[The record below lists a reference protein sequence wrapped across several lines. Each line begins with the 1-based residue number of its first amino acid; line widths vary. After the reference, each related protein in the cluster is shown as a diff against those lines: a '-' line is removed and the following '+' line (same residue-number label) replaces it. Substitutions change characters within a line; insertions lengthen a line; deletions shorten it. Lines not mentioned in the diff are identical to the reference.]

1 MQLSNRL
8 VKDDFWTDT
17 ELMENLPPAGRMF
30 YQGLWQ
36 LAESSGVL
44 EYDVTAF
51 KVQLFPLDS
60 EVTREKLQE
69 WTDTLVDLEKLIVYE
84 ADGKKL
90 IYVKNFH
97 KHQSLRNPGKP
108 DLPLPNFINYLPNSE
123 PRKSGWYL
131 VDYDLLK
138 NGQRGGKELVGSRN
152 DDFKKQ
158 WGDVNDSLTSGQR
171 DEREREREG
180 EVERESESELEG
192 EENKSD
198 SKSDDP
204 SEKYNDFAPTT
215 SRGLDYE
222 QIKELWNDRVP
233 EALQIRTI
241 TDKRKRHLRA
251 RYKESDF
258 ALNDIINAIQEQPF
272 LLGEND
278 RGWVADFTW
287 IIENQDHYT
296 NILERKYKDA
306 KFNGKTESEYIKE
319 L

>member
-1 MQLSNRL
+1 MDKSELAKLLTFIGDVYSEGKFKFPRETEQETKRRIEAWGEFIGEYKYQIVKSV
-8 VKDDFWTDT
+8 VKDLISEGNPWPPEVGEIKSQVDEVVRKGEEMKKEIERQKYLEEQERIAQKNIKET
-17 ELMENLPPAGRMF
+17 EEEF
-30 YQGLWQ
+30 
-36 LAESSGVL
+36 
-44 EYDVTAF
+44 
-51 KVQLFPLDS
+51 
-60 EVTREKLQE
+60 
-69 WTDTLVDLEKLIVYE
+69 
-84 ADGKKL
+84 
-90 IYVKNFH
+90 
-97 KHQSLRNPGKP
+97 SL
-108 DLPLPNFINYLPNSE
+108 
-123 PRKSGWYL
+123 
-131 VDYDLLK
+131 
-138 NGQRGGKELVGSRN
+138 
-152 DDFKKQ
+152 
-158 WGDVNDSLTSGQR
+158 
-171 DEREREREG
+171 
-180 EVERESESELEG
+180 ERESESELEG
-192 EENKSD
+192 KENESD

-233 EALQIRTI
+233 EALQIRSI

-296 NILERKYKDA
+296 NILERKYKDD